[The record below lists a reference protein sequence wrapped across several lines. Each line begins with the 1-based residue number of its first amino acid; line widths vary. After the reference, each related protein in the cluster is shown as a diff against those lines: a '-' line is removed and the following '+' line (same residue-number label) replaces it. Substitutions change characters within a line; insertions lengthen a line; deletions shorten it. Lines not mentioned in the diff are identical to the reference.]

1 MEDWKG
7 SADSVSKVEGGTQMK
22 EVLTMWRH
30 TQMVVLVA
38 LSAAIY
44 AAVLIP
50 FKGFPLVPGYIE
62 LRPANAFPI
71 VFGLLFGPAGA
82 WGAAIGNLIGDF
94 FGTLSLGSLGGFVG
108 NFFLALLPYKMWS
121 VFFRRD
127 ENMEENV
134 DSAKKF
140 GVFILLTLLASAVC
154 AVIIAWWVDV
164 LAFFP
169 FVVFFAL
176 VFFNNAVMGGVL
188 GPILLLALY
197 PRVKRWGLLW
207 TEIVEP
213 EDASSSRLQR
223 TGAVLVW
230 VGAIGAVVV
239 GLILGLGQQ
248 APGNLG
254 VGLGLIPF
262 LLVILV
268 GSFMLGVREQ
278 VESVEESMAAE
289 SEESRT

>member
-1 MEDWKG
+1 
-7 SADSVSKVEGGTQMK
+7 MK
-22 EVLTMWRH
+22 EVFTMWRH

-50 FKGFPLVPGYIE
+50 FKGFPIVPGYIE

-82 WGAAIGNLIGDF
+82 WGAAIGNTIGDF
-94 FGTLSLGSLGGFVG
+94 VGGTLTVGSIGGFVG

-121 VFFRRD
+121 AFFRRD

-140 GVFILLTLLASAVC
+140 GVFILLVILSSAVC
-154 AVIIAWWVDV
+154 AVIIAWWLDL

-169 FVVFFAL
+169 FAVFFAL
-176 VFFNNAVMGGVL
+176 IFFNNAVMGGVL

-197 PRVKRWGLLW
+197 PRVRRWGLLW

-223 TGAVLVW
+223 TGAILVW

-239 GLILGLGQQ
+239 GLILGLAKQ

-262 LLVILV
+262 LLIILV

-278 VESVEESMAAE
+278 VEAVQEAIATEGDE
-289 SEESRT
+289 SEA

>member
-1 MEDWKG
+1 MR
-7 SADSVSKVEGGTQMK
+7 
-22 EVLTMWRH
+22 EVFTMWRH

-50 FKGFPLVPGYIE
+50 FKGFPIIPGYIE

-94 FGTLSLGSLGGFVG
+94 FGTLSLGSIGGFVG

-140 GVFILLTLLASAVC
+140 GVFILLTLLASAVY
-154 AVIIAWWVDV
+154 AVI
-164 LAFFP
+164 
-169 FVVFFAL
+169 
-176 VFFNNAVMGGVL
+176 GGVL

-239 GLILGLGQQ
+239 GLI
-248 APGNLG
+248 
-254 VGLGLIPF
+254 
-262 LLVILV
+262 
-268 GSFMLGVREQ
+268 
-278 VESVEESMAAE
+278 
-289 SEESRT
+289 

>member
-1 MEDWKG
+1 
-7 SADSVSKVEGGTQMK
+7 MK

-50 FKGFPLVPGYIE
+50 FKGFPLVPG
-62 LRPANAFPI
+62 FPI

-134 DSAKKF
+134 DSGKKF
-140 GVFILLTLLASAVC
+140 GVFILLVLLASAVC
-154 AVIIAWWVDV
+154 AAIIAWWLD
-164 LAFFP
+164 LLGFFP
-169 FVVFFAL
+169 FIVFFAL
-176 VFFNNAVMGGVL
+176 IFFNNAVMGGVL

-239 GLILGLGQQ
+239 GLILGLAER

-254 VGLGLIPF
+254 IGLGLIPF
-262 LLVILV
+262 LLLILV

-278 VESVEESMAAE
+278 VEAVEETMAAE
-289 SEESRT
+289 SQESGA

>member
-94 FGTLSLGSLGGFVG
+94 FGTLTLGSIGGFVG

-134 DSAKKF
+134 DSGKKF
-140 GVFILLTLLASAVC
+140 GVFILLVLLASAVC
-154 AVIIAWWVDV
+154 AVIIAYGID
-164 LAFFP
+164 LLGFFP
-169 FVVFFAL
+169 FVAFFAL
-176 VFFNNAVMGGVL
+176 IFFNNAVMGGVL

-213 EDASSSRLQR
+213 EDASSSRLKR
-223 TGAVLVW
+223 TGAILVW
-230 VGAIGAVVV
+230 VGAIGAVAV
-239 GLILGLGQQ
+239 GLILGLVQQ
-248 APGNLG
+248 APVN
-254 VGLGLIPF
+254 VGIGIGLIPF
-262 LLVILV
+262 FLLILV

-278 VESVEESMAAE
+278 IEAVEESMAAE
-289 SEESRT
+289 SEESRA

>member
-1 MEDWKG
+1 
-7 SADSVSKVEGGTQMK
+7 MK
-22 EVLTMWRH
+22 EVVTMWRH

-50 FKGFPLVPGYIE
+50 FKGFPIIPGYIE

-94 FGTLSLGSLGGFVG
+94 FGTLSLGSIGGFVG

-134 DSAKKF
+134 DSGKKF
-140 GVFILLTLLASAVC
+140 GVFILLVLLASTVC
-154 AVIIAWWVDV
+154 SLIISWWAD
-164 LAFFP
+164 LIGLFP
-169 FVVFFAL
+169 FLLFFAL
-176 VFFNNAVMGGVL
+176 IVFNNAIMGGVL
-188 GPILLLALY
+188 GPI
-197 PRVKRWGLLW
+197 GG
-207 TEIVEP
+207 TI
-213 EDASSSRLQR
+213 
-223 TGAVLVW
+223 
-230 VGAIGAVVV
+230 V
-239 GLILGLGQQ
+239 GLILGLAQQ
-248 APGNLG
+248 TPGNLG

-262 LLVILV
+262 LLLILV

-278 VESVEESMAAE
+278 IESVEETMAAE
-289 SEESRT
+289 SEESRA

>member
-1 MEDWKG
+1 
-7 SADSVSKVEGGTQMK
+7 MK
-22 EVLTMWRH
+22 EVITMWRH

-82 WGAAIGNLIGDF
+82 WGAAIGNTIGDF
-94 FGTLSLGSLGGFVG
+94 FGTLSIGSVGGFVG

-134 DSAKKF
+134 DSGKKF
-140 GVFILLTLLASAVC
+140 GVFILLVLLASVVC
-154 AVIIAWWVDV
+154 ALIISWWIDLIGLVPFI
-164 LAFFP
+164 LSFP
-169 FVVFFAL
+169 LIV
-176 VFFNNAVMGGVL
+176 FNNAIMGGVL

-223 TGAVLVW
+223 TGAILVW
-230 VGAIGAVVV
+230 VGGLGGSVV
-239 GLILGLGQQ
+239 GVLLALGAQ
-248 APGNLG
+248 APQN
-254 VGLGLIPF
+254 VGLGLAVIPF
-262 LLVILV
+262 LLLIVV

-278 VESVEESMAAE
+278 VEAVEETMAAE
-289 SEESRT
+289 GEESRA

>member
-1 MEDWKG
+1 
-7 SADSVSKVEGGTQMK
+7 MK

-94 FGTLSLGSLGGFVG
+94 FGTLSLGSIGGFVG

-134 DSAKKF
+134 DSGKKF
-140 GVFILLTLLASAVC
+140 GVFILLVLLASAVC
-154 AVIIAWWVDV
+154 AVIIAYGID
-164 LAFFP
+164 LLGFFP
-169 FVVFFAL
+169 FVAFFAL
-176 VFFNNAVMGGVL
+176 IFFNNAVMGGVL

-213 EDASSSRLQR
+213 EDASSSRLKR
-223 TGAVLVW
+223 TGAILVW
-230 VGAIGAVVV
+230 VGAIGAVAV
-239 GLILGLGQQ
+239 GLILGLVQQ
-248 APGNLG
+248 APVN
-254 VGLGLIPF
+254 VGIGIGLIPF
-262 LLVILV
+262 FLLILV

-278 VESVEESMAAE
+278 IEAVEESMAAE
-289 SEESRT
+289 SEESRA

>member
-1 MEDWKG
+1 
-7 SADSVSKVEGGTQMK
+7 MK
-22 EVLTMWRH
+22 EVFTMWRH

-50 FKGFPLVPGYIE
+50 FKGFPIVPGYIE

-82 WGAAIGNLIGDF
+82 WGAAIGNTIGDF
-94 FGTLSLGSLGGFVG
+94 VGGTLTVGSIGGFVG

-134 DSAKKF
+134 DSGKKF
-140 GVFILLTLLASAVC
+140 GVFILLVLLASAVC
-154 AVIIAWWVDV
+154 AVIIAWWVDL

-169 FVVFFAL
+169 FAVFFAL
-176 VFFNNAVMGGVL
+176 IFFNNAVMGGVL

-239 GLILGLGQQ
+239 GLILGLAQQ

-254 VGLGLIPF
+254 VGIGLIPF

-289 SEESRT
+289 AEESEA

>member
-1 MEDWKG
+1 
-7 SADSVSKVEGGTQMK
+7 MK
-22 EVLTMWRH
+22 EVFTMWRH

-38 LSAAIY
+38 LSAAIF

-50 FKGFPLVPGYIE
+50 FKGFPIVPGYIE

-82 WGAAIGNLIGDF
+82 WGAAIGNTIGDF
-94 FGTLSLGSLGGFVG
+94 VGGTLTVGSIGGFVG

-134 DSAKKF
+134 DSGKKF
-140 GVFILLTLLASAVC
+140 GVFILLVLLASAVC
-154 AVIIAWWVDV
+154 AVIIAWWVDL
-164 LAFFP
+164 LALFP
-169 FVVFFAL
+169 FAVIFAL
-176 VFFNNAVMGGVL
+176 IFFNNAVMGGVL

-239 GLILGLGQQ
+239 GLILGLAQQ

-254 VGLGLIPF
+254 VGIGLIPF

-289 SEESRT
+289 AEESEA

>member
-1 MEDWKG
+1 
-7 SADSVSKVEGGTQMK
+7 
-22 EVLTMWRH
+22 
-30 TQMVVLVA
+30 
-38 LSAAIY
+38 
-44 AAVLIP
+44 LIP

-127 ENMEENV
+127 ENMEETVN
-134 DSAKKF
+134 SGKKF
-140 GVFILLTLLASAVC
+140 GVYILLTILASTVC
-154 AVIIAWWVDV
+154 AAIISWWVD
-164 LAFFP
+164 LLGFFP
-169 FVVFFAL
+169 FAVFFAL
-176 VFFNNAVMGGVL
+176 IFFNNALMAGVL

-223 TGAVLVW
+223 TGAILVW

-248 APGNLG
+248 NPGNLG
-254 VGLGLIPF
+254 VGIGLIPF
-262 LLVILV
+262 LLLVLV

-289 SEESRT
+289 SEESRA

>member
-1 MEDWKG
+1 
-7 SADSVSKVEGGTQMK
+7 MK
-22 EVLTMWRH
+22 EVFTMWRH

-268 GSFMLGVREQ
+268 GSLMLGVREQ

>member
-1 MEDWKG
+1 
-7 SADSVSKVEGGTQMK
+7 
-22 EVLTMWRH
+22 
-30 TQMVVLVA
+30 MVVLVA

-50 FKGFPLVPGYIE
+50 FKGFPIVPGYIE

-82 WGAAIGNLIGDF
+82 WGAAIGNTIGDF
-94 FGTLSLGSLGGFVG
+94 VGGTLTVGSVGGFVG

-134 DSAKKF
+134 DSGKKF
-140 GVFILLTLLASAVC
+140 GVFILLVILASTVC
-154 AVIIAWWVDV
+154 ALIIAWWVDL

-176 VFFNNAVMGGVL
+176 IFFNNAVMGGVL

-223 TGAVLVW
+223 TGAILVW

-239 GLILGLGQQ
+239 GLILGLAQQ

-254 VGLGLIPF
+254 VGIGLIPF

-278 VESVEESMAAE
+278 VEAVEESMAAE
-289 SEESRT
+289 SEESRA

>member
-94 FGTLSLGSLGGFVG
+94 FGTLSLGSIGGFVG

-134 DSAKKF
+134 DSGKKF
-140 GVFILLTLLASAVC
+140 GVFILLVLLASAVC
-154 AVIIAWWVDV
+154 AVIIAYGID
-164 LAFFP
+164 LLGFFP
-169 FVVFFAL
+169 FVAFFAL
-176 VFFNNAVMGGVL
+176 IFFNNAVMGGVL

-213 EDASSSRLQR
+213 EDASSSRLKR
-223 TGAVLVW
+223 TGAILVW
-230 VGAIGAVVV
+230 VGAIGAVAV

-248 APGNLG
+248 APVN
-254 VGLGLIPF
+254 VGIGIGLIPF
-262 LLVILV
+262 FLLILV

-278 VESVEESMAAE
+278 IEAVEETMAAE
-289 SEESRT
+289 SEESRA